1 MYYCNLAIALL
12 FINATLIFLLM
23 PYIVKWFDKRI
34 NKGVPYIT
42 RWSISHVLFFFTLGL
57 LCPNHLKEFML
68 IGAGWEA
75 IERLIGSM
83 DDKEINMWT
92 SEGWKGQ
99 VSDLLMN
106 YIGYQLASYFYSVVH
121 I

>member
-1 MYYCNLAIALL
+1 
-12 FINATLIFLLM
+12 
-23 PYIVKWFDKRI
+23 
-34 NKGVPYIT
+34 
-42 RWSISHVLFFFTLGL
+42 
-57 LCPNHLKEFML
+57 ML

-75 IERLIGSM
+75 VERLIGSM